1 MCSSS
6 TETDSHSHHCS
17 PGLLTSLTYG
27 DGYMTGLPVHSPS
40 SHPLSTTPRRAFPS
54 LTRALPYYS
63 QEQTQFLPRIF
74 KASTRWAQPT
84 PPVSSPS
91 PGFLLR
97 APQTCQPYP
106 CFTPPAIPS
115 SLPAPLFLLS
125 LPTAPNFFSRSLLF
139 NWCCQQRNL
148 HTQCSMAFLNV
159 FYTCKDFLT
168 LSRHCCKVRTKAN

>member
-1 MCSSS
+1 MMCSSS
-6 TETDSHSHHCS
+6 TETDSHPHHCS

-54 LTRALPYYS
+54 LTRALPYYP

-84 PPVSSPS
+84 PPASSPS
-91 PGFLLR
+91 PGFPLR
-97 APQTCQPYP
+97 TPQTCQPYP

-125 LPTAPNFFSRSLLF
+125 LPTAPNFFPANFYLASRSKSMRLSTF
-139 NWCCQQRNL
+139 TPGKTHSL
-148 HTQCSMAFLNV
+148 HLKFLIHAL
-159 FYTCKDFLT
+159 Y
-168 LSRHCCKVRTKAN
+168 